1 MSFYGRRRNSSNR
14 MRRSR
19 SLHRNAVRTD
29 PAHRGCASP
38 PCPGRG
44 RNAVFVLEKHPGI
57 PPVALATGAGIMDG
71 IVVLHTPCELHFALH
86 FSAKLSLKKELCN
99 RIALYCIIM
108 QPSTLIIV
116 SHAVRFDRIELHDKQ
131 FARKIRGNDY
141 LFGAQTKSGRAKRSF
156 CTPIRHR
163 KRSGRR

>member
-86 FSAKLSLKKELCN
+86 FSAKLSLKKELCKSHCAVLHN
-99 RIALYCIIM
+99 YAAEHVNYRIARSSIR
-108 QPSTLIIV
+108 P
-116 SHAVRFDRIELHDKQ
+116 DRT
-131 FARKIRGNDY
+131 A
-141 LFGAQTKSGRAKRSF
+141 
-156 CTPIRHR
+156 
-163 KRSGRR
+163 